1 MAVKQFVSALLFIL
15 FLVPK
20 SSAYLDEE
28 SSTRIIDGLI
38 VRFADGLAGKDKCGS
53 IDLPESCTITGD
65 CSQITCS
72 SSFGGES
79 SSLTVNI
86 NRCDEPVTVTI
97 NVKVREEDIDWTHVF
112 TSGDEL
118 PVPGLREAKIFGAE
132 LYIKASIEPKDST
145 LTLKVTLRGGT
156 MNIDLIDQKLPIS
169 TDYCGFVRWWE
180 SRDNAGRIALLVAS
194 AFVALSIVS
203 CCFCCGCCCC
213 CRCCR
218 KKNSGIV

>member
-38 VRFADGLAGKDKCGS
+38 VGIANGLADNEECVS
-53 IDLPESCTITGD
+53 MDLPGECTITSD

-72 SSFGGES
+72 MSLGGES
-79 SSLTVNI
+79 SYLTVTI
-86 NRCDEPVTVTI
+86 NRCDEPITVTI

-118 PVPGLREAKIFGAE
+118 PVPGLKEAKIFGEE

-145 LTLKVTLRGGT
+145 LTLKVTLRGG
-156 MNIDLIDQKLPIS
+156 MNIDLIDKKLPIS

-180 SRDNAGRIALLVAS
+180 SRDDAGRIALLVAS